1 MVMDLLEHVKKTLGS
16 WLRLFS
22 INLLDYH
29 MLQVVLE
36 GMGRAL
42 HTNFN
47 AHFKCDTLK
56 VSFIFKFFVGL
67 CTWTRPAVQIISCN
81 SWADLIEVNRA
92 IAVSFFKIV
101 LPILWAWLAVA
112 QNWLKFGPSAGF
124 SLFVVFFQ
132 VNRQNSGPCPIKVR
146 SEDKG
151 SS

>member
-67 CTWTRPAVQIISCN
+67 CTWTAVQIISSN

-92 IAVSFFKIV
+92 
-101 LPILWAWLAVA
+101 
-112 QNWLKFGPSAGF
+112 
-124 SLFVVFFQ
+124 
-132 VNRQNSGPCPIKVR
+132 
-146 SEDKG
+146 